1 MTGKESYNQA
11 KGISLDRRRL
21 LVGAGAAALLGPS
34 SARAQSA
41 APSPTPTPIRIQTP
55 DLAFADALNQ
65 AKDSWS
71 VANDAADL
79 ILSIVPA
86 EPASDSLLNDARSGA
101 RRFSGSVIPNWLIS
115 DLVRDEY
122 IVPATAPPETLPA
135 SITQLRSFGGEWY
148 ATDLDHDCD
157 LLFFR
162 RDLLDRTDLDP
173 ADTWETLL
181 DQVTELTARG
191 NGGVGLPMN
200 HAQQVVDH
208 FASMAAS
215 FVLGSDP
222 DAHFWFDPNTMTPSI
237 ASFDHQRALDLWRKL
252 GRTMT
257 ESLRA
262 GSTGDLWRA
271 LADGTVVYLV
281 ASADFLPFALD
292 QNMDP
297 GVLGISPLPGAT
309 GANGSIQRAGNVTGA
324 SWGGVTMSST
334 GDRARTEVS
343 GFLASMANP
352 DAQEALWVDR
362 ATGIVPAPA
371 SDSDVTSM
379 TAVLADLGWPE
390 HLSSAWL
397 GALHRTFTNP
407 LQLPALRIA
416 ETRRYMNALEDR
428 IVPYLASDETSAAD
442 CLTAAASDWIAINEA
457 IGVETQ
463 RDLYTR
469 SLMPPPSDS
478 PA

>member
-1 MTGKESYNQA
+1 MTGKASGNRS
-11 KGISLDRRRL
+11 KGVTLDRRRFL
-21 LVGAGAAALLGPS
+21 AGAGLTTLLGPGS
-34 SARAQSA
+34 VRAQSA

-65 AKDSWS
+65 ALDNWS

-101 RRFSGSVIPNWLIS
+101 RRFSGSFAPNWLMS
-115 DLVRDEY
+115 DLVRDEF
-122 IVPATAPPETLPA
+122 ILPAAAPPEALPA
-135 SITQLRSFGGEWY
+135 SIAQLRSFGGEWY

-157 LLFFR
+157 LLFYR
-162 RDLLDRTDLDP
+162 LDLLDRSGIEP

-181 DQVTELTARG
+181 DQVSELTARG
-191 NGGVGLPMN
+191 NGGIGLPMN
-200 HAQQVVDH
+200 HAQQLVDH

-215 FVLGSDP
+215 FVLVP
-222 DAHFWFDPNTMTPSI
+222 DSATSFWFDPTEMTPSI
-237 ASFDHQRALDLWRKL
+237 ASVDHQQALELWRNL
-252 GRTMT
+252 GRTMP
-257 ESLRA
+257 ESLHS
-262 GSTGDLWRA
+262 GSTGDLSRA
-271 LADGTVVYLV
+271 LADGSVVYLV
-281 ASADFLPFALD
+281 ASADFFPFALD
-292 QNMDP
+292 QGMDLNLL
-297 GVLGISPLPGAT
+297 GVSPLPGAI
-309 GANGSIQRAGNVTGA
+309 GSDGSVQRAGNVTGA
-324 SWGGVTMSST
+324 CWGGVTMSST

-343 GFLASMANP
+343 GFLASLANP
-352 DAQEALWVDR
+352 DAQELLWR
-362 ATGIVPAPA
+362 ERTTGIVPAPA
-371 SDSDVTSM
+371 SEPDVKSM
-379 TAVLADLGWPE
+379 TAVLADVGWPE

-397 GALHRTFTNP
+397 GALHQTFTNP

-416 ETRRYMNALEDR
+416 ETRRYLRALEDR
-428 IVPYLASDETSAAD
+428 IVRFLASDETSAAD
-442 CLTAAASDWIAINEA
+442 SLVAAASDWTAINEA